1 MAVLKKYPP
10 FLILLLLTACID
22 PFEIGEDLQ
31 GTPLLVVDGKI
42 TNQAGPHQV
51 ALRYSSTTLDGFESP
66 AISGA
71 QVTITNQ
78 EGQEIILT
86 EAEPGVYYSDESIRG
101 QAGDTYQ
108 LHITLPDGKR
118 YASQPETMPAVTA
131 IDSLYAVVES
141 RTALSTLNTL
151 VDRWG
156 LQIYVNSGSNST
168 MPGFYRWEWED
179 TYQIASPLTL
189 PPPSSLPSTCWL
201 SSRGLRDINIAST
214 QRLARDVVERQP
226 ITFVSKRGFKLQ
238 VRYSIL
244 VRQYSLSRNTYT
256 YWSRIKEQI
265 EGAGSVFDPPP
276 AQIAGN
282 IYHVDDQ
289 NEIVLGY
296 FQASSV
302 TERRFFIRRS
312 EVPQQPGGP
321 VNAFPECQG
330 VGAEPSPYCYDCSLV
345 SGATT
350 ERPSFW

>member
-66 AISGA
+66 AVSGA

-86 EAEPGVYYSDESIRG
+86 EAESGVYYSGEGIRG
-101 QAGDTYQ
+101 QAGNTYQ
-108 LHITLPDGKR
+108 LHITLPDGTR

-151 VDRWG
+151 IDRWG
-156 LQIYVNSGSNST
+156 IQIYVNSGSNRT
-168 MPGFYRWEWED
+168 MPGFYRWEWEE
-179 TYQIASPLTL
+179 TYQITPPLT
-189 PPPSSLPSTCWL
+189 PQPSSFPSACWL
-201 SSRGLRDINIAST
+201 SGRGLREINIAST
-214 QRLARDVVERQP
+214 QSLARDVVERQP
-226 ITFVSKRGFKLQ
+226 IAFVSKRGFKLQ

-244 VRQYSLSRNTYT
+244 VRQYSLSRSAYT

-265 EGAGSVFDPPP
+265 EAAGSVFDPPP

-282 IYHVDDQ
+282 IYRVDEQD
-289 NEIVLGY
+289 EVVLGY

-302 TERRFFIRRS
+302 TEQRFFIRRS

-321 VNAFPECQG
+321 VTAFPECGGDQ
-330 VGAEPSPYCYDCSLV
+330 PTDYCFDCRLV